1 MGETKWSQEK
11 CGEATKEIIPPTGE
25 REQRAGVLIKHLKR
39 LGMRKGVASVREG
52 LELLEQL
59 EELQLL
65 RRASSSTKRGD
76 ARRITKALLRRRDAG
91 ILRAETCADDGDED
105 PHDGTQ
111 TEDDDEDI
119 FSVESHSPR
128 ELKDDIRSLI
138 FPRTHLQRLQ
148 RGQWQPLNGF
158 PHGLFNKHLQLSTY
172 SASRA
177 VFLAMYFLLGG

>member
-1 MGETKWSQEK
+1 
-11 CGEATKEIIPPTGE
+11 
-25 REQRAGVLIKHLKR
+25 
-39 LGMRKGVASVREG
+39 MRRGVASVREG

-65 RRASSSTKRGD
+65 RRATSSTKRGD
-76 ARRITKALLRRRDAG
+76 ARRITKALLRREDAG

-111 TEDDDEDI
+111 IEDDDEDI
-119 FSVESHSPR
+119 FRVESHSPR

-148 RGQWQPLNGF
+148 RGQW
-158 PHGLFNKHLQLSTY
+158 LSTRIVQQ
-172 SASRA
+172 A
-177 VFLAMYFLLGG
+177 LAIVDLQRFKRSIPSNVLPGRFHVSHDTFLLRK